1 MKKIIFCVAVAAFY
15 LSACNQKTEIVT
27 KTVDSTA
34 SMSERNKQVALNSNN
49 AFNKH
54 DVEASVKDYAADFVE
69 YGNGE
74 GKAMKN
80 IDSIKTGLKDFFTAF
95 PDFKGDDFHA
105 VASGDTVIITG
116 IWSGTFKSEFMKIKP
131 TGKSFKAPDADI
143 FTFNKEGKITSHH
156 NIQSNATFFAQ
167 LGIPMPAKKK

>member
-1 MKKIIFCVAVAAFY
+1 MKKIIFYVAIATLF
-15 LSACNQKTEIVT
+15 LSACDQKKETVV

-34 SMSERNKQVALNSNN
+34 SLLERNKQVALNSDL

-54 DVEASVKDYAADFVE
+54 DIGASIKDYATGFVE

-80 IDSIKTGLKDFFTAF
+80 IDSIKTGLKDFFNAF
-95 PDFKGDDFHA
+95 PDFKGDDLRA
-105 VASGDTVIITG
+105 IASGDTVIITG
-116 IWSGTFKSEFMKIKP
+116 VWTGTFKSEFMKIKP

-143 FTFNKEGKITSHH
+143 FTFNKDGKITSHH

-167 LGIPMPAKKK
+167 LGIPMPSKKK